1 MGMFLRR
8 GAAPSLGP
16 ETVQITITL
25 GSSYSATYAY
35 VEIDGVKYTAAATV
49 DVPIGTEIKAT
60 VSAGSSGIA
69 NVKLNGENVLLFS
82 GTYTYVA
89 ERSTTI
95 TMSRTGSSSKTY
107 AGVIAIVTG

>member
-8 GAAPSLGP
+8 GAAPSLGS
-16 ETVQITITL
+16 ETVSITIPL

-35 VEIDGVKYTAAATV
+35 VEIDGVKYTVAAAV

-60 VSAGSSGIA
+60 VSAGPTGVAS
-69 NVKLNGENVLLFS
+69 VKLNGENVLLFS

-89 ERSTTI
+89 ETSAAI
-95 TMSRTGSSSKTY
+95 TMSLTGSSSKTH
-107 AGVIAIVTG
+107 AGVIEIVTG